1 MNSDTYKIRFTAVF
15 TFFCVLNASVFAQAT
30 DGVKRLETAVN
41 QIVFDTVSGM
51 GMSVQ
56 VISPLAANG
65 SVQVQLIQ
73 SGGGGNPHI
82 YQIRYTPNAQ
92 FQGLDRF
99 VIELNYNGQPP
110 YYQYRA
116 FEVAVKPSLLKAG
129 ADYAHT
135 PVNTPVA
142 IPVLDNDQ
150 SSHPPLS
157 LSFVA
162 LSNQGVAE
170 IQGSELLFTPSPGF
184 KGAAHVVY
192 SVCDASGNC
201 EYGHVNIYV
210 HPAHPPVN
218 DSVWI
223 NTSAGKPYEFPLRR
237 DGYVL
242 HQPPSKGSVSIVNN
256 RSARYTPLI
265 GASGADAFKLLR
277 IENGDTAIQTVLVKI
292 YTRPPVNY
300 SAIDDYVS
308 TPRNTPVSFNVRSN
322 DIGSMTVRAWNT
334 QGLQGT
340 LSGLSSNGQV
350 TFTPN
355 TGFNGV
361 TSFKYILGNQF
372 QNNVETATAY
382 IIVHDAAPSAP
393 AFDLFTPEATPLVI
407 RYPAPFDQF
416 ELQVLTAPEH
426 GQTSYHPGHSSQTLQ
441 GQDVSGYNLL
451 IYTPDNGFTGLDSVQ
466 INYCTP
472 SNGACVSAWLYIE
485 VASISG
491 ENPPYCLQDC
501 VWPGDMG
508 YDGKVSAADLITQ
521 SKFLGRQGP
530 DRAAPPSPW
539 RPQHADD
546 WSAAYLGHPTD
557 LKHLDAD
564 GDGMITAAD
573 TSLIGQNYGKTHQP
587 LAGAPVLGKGL
598 PFIYQS
604 LNPNPQIGDTVRVK
618 VFLGNHILPVVNM
631 NGFGLN
637 FVVASDIVPDDLRM
651 DFDPNAWI
659 ARQHPYIHTQHT
671 VGSNRLETAFAL
683 ANGLDG
689 SGEGLIGTF
698 SFVIIDMVEIT
709 RPPDEF
715 AFIPYI
721 TAEGWAEFADGQRY
735 ATEPTDV
742 FRSSGNSLPNF
753 TSTQEATK
761 TPQWRVFPN
770 PVAGTLRLQ
779 FDELTLIQQADI
791 FNASGQRVWSIG
803 TRQTQ
808 NLEIETGEWASGAY
822 HIRIVTPQ
830 GLLSRVFVRL

>member
-1 MNSDTYKIRFTAVF
+1 MNA
-15 TFFCVLNASVFAQAT
+15 AGFAQSSE
-30 DGVKRLETAVN
+30 GVKRLETAAN
-41 QIVFDTVSGM
+41 QMVFDTVGGM

-56 VISPLAANG
+56 VISPLPAHG

-73 SGGGGNPHI
+73 AGGGGNPHI

-99 VIELNYNGQPP
+99 ILELNYNGQPP

-129 ADYAHT
+129 ADYAYT
-135 PVNTPVA
+135 PVNTPVS

-150 SSHPPLS
+150 SSHPPVS

-170 IQGSELLFTPSPGF
+170 IQGSELLFTPASGF
-184 KGAAHVVY
+184 KGVAHVVY
-192 SVCDASGNC
+192 SVCDAAGNC
-201 EYGHVNIYV
+201 EHGHVNIYV

-218 DSVWI
+218 DTVWI
-223 NTSAGKPYEFPLRR
+223 NASVRKPYEFPLRR

-242 HQPPSKGSVSIVNN
+242 HQPPSKGSASILNN
-256 RSARYTPLI
+256 RSVRYTPNS
-265 GASGADAFKLLR
+265 GASGADVFRLLR
-277 IENGDTAIQTVLVKI
+277 AENGDTVIQTVLVKI
-292 YTRPPVNY
+292 YASPPVNY

-308 TPRNTPVSFNVRSN
+308 TPRNTPITFNVRSN
-322 DIGSMTVRAWNT
+322 DIGAMTVRAWNT

-340 LSGLSSNGQV
+340 LSGLSSNGQA

-355 TGFNGV
+355 AGFSGV
-361 TSFKYILGNQF
+361 TSFKYTLGNQF
-372 QNNVETATAY
+372 QNNVETATVH
-382 IIVHDAAPSAP
+382 ITVHDAAPSAS

-407 RYPAPFDQF
+407 RYPAPFEQF
-416 ELQVLTAPEH
+416 ELQVLAAPAH
-426 GQTSYHPGHSSQTLQ
+426 GQTSYHPGYSSQTLQ

-451 IYTPDNGFTGLDSVQ
+451 IYTPDNGFTGLDSIQ

-472 SNGACVSAWLYIE
+472 TNGACVSAWLRIE
-485 VASISG
+485 VASISV

-521 SKFLGRQGP
+521 GKFLGRQGP
-530 DRAAPPSPW
+530 DRAAPPTPW

-546 WSAAYLGHPTD
+546 WSVAYLGYPTD

-573 TSLIGQNYGKTHQP
+573 TLFIGQNYGKTHQP
-587 LAGAPVLGKGL
+587 LAGAPVSGKGL

-618 VFLGNHILPVVNM
+618 VFLGNHILPVVDM

-637 FVVASDIVPDDLRM
+637 FVVASDIVPANLRM

-659 ARQHPYIHTQHT
+659 ARQHPYIHTQH
-671 VGSNRLETAFAL
+671 VAGSNRLETAFVL

-715 AFIPYI
+715 TLVPYV
-721 TAEGWAEFADGQRY
+721 TAEGWAEFADGQRQ
-735 ATEPTDV
+735 AAEPTNV
-742 FRSSGNSLPNF
+742 FRTGGNSPSDF
-753 TSTQEATK
+753 TSTQSAIK

-791 FNASGQRVWSIG
+791 FNAAGQRVWSMG
-803 TRQTQ
+803 SRLTQ
-808 NLEIETGEWASGAY
+808 NLEIETGAWASGAY
-822 HIRIVTPQ
+822 HVRIVTPQ